1 MVYGIFLAKFILDW
15 VTPSRKDCVKIM
27 KRKDEQVTLIGEKD
41 YPKRK
46 EVVISGV
53 LAVLLITATALS
65 TSQNASSNVAATEK
79 ADESSAVVTT
89 TTTVITTEETSTVVP
104 TSSDVEPTKK
114 ESTTTRAETKI
125 EVSDSSSSAEKTT
138 TTTKAET
145 TTTAENVNFPVIETY
160 NAGNTYIVETWVEE
174 TPVEETSPTAESE
187 EIETEN
193 SEETAVA
200 DVTETTEKS
209 SWNGPVLNS
218 YAGIVSGPSGN
229 ETYYNLNMSGVISN
243 MQNLGYDYDYWV
255 RDDGV
260 KMYGDYVMCA
270 ADLSIRPKGTIVETS
285 LGEGIVC
292 DTGGF
297 VNWDS
302 TRLDIAT
309 TW

>member
-1 MVYGIFLAKFILDW
+1 M
-15 VTPSRKDCVKIM
+15 R
-27 KRKDEQVTLIGEKD
+27 RKDEQVTLIGEKD
-41 YPKRK
+41 YPNRK

-65 TSQNASSNVAATEK
+65 TSKSASSNVAATEK
-79 ADESSAVVTT
+79 ADESSAVATT

-125 EVSDSSSSAEKTT
+125 EVSDSSSSPE
-138 TTTKAET
+138 TTKVET
-145 TTTAENVNFPVIETY
+145 TKKAVTTTAAANVKSPAIETY
-160 NAGNTYIVETWVEE
+160 NAEANYLAETWVEKAPSVE
-174 TPVEETSPTAESE
+174 TTTTTTTTTTTETSEAKEEVETEISEKANETVEVESVEEVEET
-187 EIETEN
+187 
-193 SEETAVA
+193 EETTNESNW
-200 DVTETTEKS
+200 D
-209 SWNGPVLNS
+209 GPVLNS

-229 ETYYNLNMSGVISN
+229 ETYYNLNMSGVVSN